1 MKTNYLYSLLM
12 VIICLMIAGCVADN
26 LSLEDENNEYNASL
40 LAEAPL
46 WGIEGTIVRNLDTK
60 TVRTEDGYTYWL
72 PGDAINVF
80 QGSLSSSMFYSTVTE
95 PSATSVFNGSL
106 DVATGTNGTDVSV
119 LDFWAIYP
127 YDEENTCDGSAV
139 TLTVKDV
146 YTGTAGTFNNGDFPS
161 VGTSP
166 NLAISFYNVCSGLA
180 FQMSQPGVISVTLE
194 GNEGEDLAGR
204 VEVRFDSEGKPFV
217 SEVIDSKTKITLDS
231 PDETGFKPG
240 ETYYMPVLPCV
251 FDSGF
256 KIRYKRYNVNKVGI
270 MELVEGIYEVDEPVT
285 LQRSVFGKVTCLD
298 AEIEYSKVG
307 DVMFDADPDYI
318 FNVYDQFNVNIA
330 SHGGWGIVSPLRVL
344 YNWCGDDIYAAGCY
358 WGDNDSINSL
368 NEFRHGDDDQIITN
382 FFNSCY
388 KTIAVINE
396 FLELCAF
403 FPEENRT
410 GATNKAIAE
419 ARVLRAYLHMML
431 AIGWGTPPLADHV
444 LGENESLINCDMDPD
459 NPMSHKGL
467 LEWCAAECK
476 KVLPYLD
483 ERSSTE
489 DKEGAYKV
497 TKGFANAVAGKS
509 YLFANNYV
517 EAKKSLESVVLSGK
531 YALVQGYEYL
541 DMFHREGN
549 GNSEKV
555 FEYNIEQYDDP
566 SLDFGWNMSRNTW
579 MESNLICWRLDR
591 FTLSPLQNI
600 SGWGTL
606 GVPQWIADEF
616 IANDGPDS
624 YRIKGTIT
632 AIDDLVYDT
641 YYGYEWIDNLSL
653 EEKKQSTG
661 LGLSNSGLY
670 GQSLY
675 LPLKPIVRSSDMSM
689 WSSFGFRFNNY
700 VIMRYA
706 EVLLMYAEACLM
718 TGDAGTA
725 KNVINQIQH
734 RAGSATISETID
746 MDVIKREKKI
756 ELWMEGCRWP
766 DLVRWGDFEGVMN
779 AGKKVTVL
787 YDRLTREPME
797 TDEEVT
803 FHEDGRFYTV
813 VTHEAI
819 DAGHEVGFKSG
830 KHELFPYPVEV
841 MNANPDLIQN
851 PGW

>member
-1 MKTNYLYSLLM
+1 
-12 VIICLMIAGCVADN
+12 
-26 LSLEDENNEYNASL
+26 
-40 LAEAPL
+40 
-46 WGIEGTIVRNLDTK
+46 
-60 TVRTEDGYTYWL
+60 
-72 PGDAINVF
+72 
-80 QGSLSSSMFYSTVTE
+80 
-95 PSATSVFNGSL
+95 
-106 DVATGTNGTDVSV
+106 
-119 LDFWAIYP
+119 
-127 YDEENTCDGSAV
+127 
-139 TLTVKDV
+139 
-146 YTGTAGTFNNGDFPS
+146 
-161 VGTSP
+161 
-166 NLAISFYNVCSGLA
+166 
-180 FQMSQPGVISVTLE
+180 
-194 GNEGEDLAGR
+194 
-204 VEVRFDSEGKPFV
+204 
-217 SEVIDSKTKITLDS
+217 
-231 PDETGFKPG
+231 
-240 ETYYMPVLPCV
+240 
-251 FDSGF
+251 
-256 KIRYKRYNVNKVGI
+256 
-270 MELVEGIYEVDEPVT
+270 
-285 LQRSVFGKVTCLD
+285 
-298 AEIEYSKVG
+298 
-307 DVMFDADPDYI
+307 
-318 FNVYDQFNVNIA
+318 
-330 SHGGWGIVSPLRVL
+330 
-344 YNWCGDDIYAAGCY
+344 
-358 WGDNDSINSL
+358 
-368 NEFRHGDDDQIITN
+368 
-382 FFNSCY
+382 
-388 KTIAVINE
+388 
-396 FLELCAF
+396 
-403 FPEENRT
+403 
-410 GATNKAIAE
+410 
-419 ARVLRAYLHMML
+419 MML